1 MRRRKSGAP
10 GQAPGCCWGC
20 WRASSSWQASS
31 SATSSALESSSVSWP
46 SSLTKEEIVRRSKMR
61 RGKSEHLLDLRAD
74 GGVEREHLVERGRV
88 QLGRRLRERIRRR
101 KSGAPGCWLETTAV
115 LEMEEHRGSERG

>member
-1 MRRRKSGAP
+1 MRRKKSGAP
-10 GQAPGCCWGC
+10 GRAPGCCWG
-20 WRASSSWQASS
+20 SSWQASA
-31 SATSSALESSSVSWP
+31 SATSSALESSSVYWP
-46 SSLTKEEIVRRSKMR
+46 FSLTKEEIVRRSKMR

-101 KSGAPGCWLETTAV
+101 KSGAPGCWLENMAV

>member
-10 GQAPGCCWGC
+10 GRAPGCCWG
-20 WRASSSWQASS
+20 SSWQASA
-31 SATSSALESSSVSWP
+31 SATSSALESSSVSCP

-61 RGKSEHLLDLRAD
+61 RGKSEHLLDLRD
-74 GGVEREHLVERGRV
+74 GGGVEREDLVERGRV

-101 KSGAPGCWLETTAV
+101 KSGAPGCWLETAAV

>member
-1 MRRRKSGAP
+1 MRRKSGAP
-10 GQAPGCCWGC
+10 GRAPGCCWG
-20 WRASSSWQASS
+20 SSWQAS
-31 SATSSALESSSVSWP
+31 SSALESSSVSCP

-61 RGKSEHLLDLRAD
+61 RGKSEHLLDLRD
-74 GGVEREHLVERGRV
+74 GGGVEREDLVDRGRV

-101 KSGAPGCWLETTAV
+101 KSSAPGCRLETAAV

>member
-10 GQAPGCCWGC
+10 GRAPGCCWG
-20 WRASSSWQASS
+20 SSWQASA
-31 SATSSALESSSVSWP
+31 SATSSALESSSVSCP

-61 RGKSEHLLDLRAD
+61 RGKSEHLLDLRG
-74 GGVEREHLVERGRV
+74 GGVEREDLVERGRV

-101 KSGAPGCWLETTAV
+101 KSSAPGCRLETAAV